1 MDVEQRQL
9 KAATEAEDSA
19 APPAA
24 PLSSTRK
31 LDSAFVSDR
40 SENRSMIDRV
50 FGLAR
55 SSGWFE
61 GAISDGFVEE
71 KRRIFTGLLGCLK
84 SGFCCSL
91 CGSLVFVLGL
101 GCSGSGYIVVLWFLN
116 ASVLFLR
123 SGR

>member
-40 SENRSMIDRV
+40 SENRSMID
-50 FGLAR
+50 ADR
-55 SSGWFE
+55 SSVWTR
-61 GAISDGFVEE
+61 SVQ
-71 KRRIFTGLLGCLK
+71 R
-84 SGFCCSL
+84 
-91 CGSLVFVLGL
+91 
-101 GCSGSGYIVVLWFLN
+101 VV
-116 ASVLFLR
+116 
-123 SGR
+123 